1 MGSLLGIIANELTLL
16 LIARIIQAAGASFIP
31 RVGMI
36 ITNRYIPIHRKGE
49 AMGKIASVTTLGFG
63 IGPLLGGLVS
73 EYVGW
78 MYLFGV
84 TLFALFMLPVYYRQ
98 LPREEVPKERFD
110 LIGLVLLCVGAI
122 SLLLYISLKKMA
134 V

>member
-36 ITNRYIPIHRKGE
+36 ITNR
-49 AMGKIASVTTLGFG
+49 
-63 IGPLLGGLVS
+63 
-73 EYVGW
+73 YVGW